1 MMRTPDSYLPQ
12 LAETSQPLYTRLA
25 DAIERDID
33 SGVLPSGSRLP
44 PMRNL
49 AYDIGVTIGTINR
62 AYNLIAE
69 RGLVVGEVG
78 RGTYVRDREKPA
90 PFPPP
95 STRLA
100 APPYKP
106 AQHPVFDLGED
117 SDAVMNLD
125 TTSAIHTGQAAIIAE
140 LFAEI
145 AARQPHMLTDYVH
158 GSPPSWREA
167 GSLLLS
173 RPGYAPSPE
182 TIVATN
188 GAHAG
193 IMAVIMTLTAPG
205 DRIVFETASYASI
218 ARSAT
223 LAGRRVIEAM
233 MDEDGIVPEEFEKLC
248 ARQHPRLLYLMPSLN
263 NPTLARLPA
272 ARREA
277 IAEICR
283 RYSVWIIEDA
293 VYAPLSGDTLPPIA
307 SLCPELTFH
316 VGGMSKTVSASLRA
330 GWIAC
335 PPGYA
340 GRVQPAHR
348 MFSGGGSYPMKEL
361 ASRMVLSGEADRTLQ
376 KARAVISRRHDMLR
390 KALEGYKLRSNPTCP
405 FAWLSLP
412 EPWRSGP
419 FRDSVLQHSIMI
431 AHEDDFKP
439 ARSDVTFHAVRI
451 AFATQYSDERYQEAF
466 AVIRDVLESGVTG
479 HAATI

>member
-1 MMRTPDSYLPQ
+1 MTQIPDSYLPQ
-12 LAETSQPLYTRLA
+12 LLQGNQPIYVRLA
-25 DAIERDID
+25 DAIEQDID
-33 SGVLPSGSRLP
+33 EGVLPAGCRLP

-49 AYDIGVTIGTINR
+49 AFDIGVTIGTISR

-78 RGTYVRDREKPA
+78 RGTYVRDREKVPYPQPA
-90 PFPPP
+90 PM
-95 STRLA
+95 SHRA
-100 APPYKP
+100 
-106 AQHPVFDLGED
+106 AQHPVFDLGE
-117 SDAVMNLD
+117 SGEAVMNLD
-125 TTSAIHTGQAAIIAE
+125 TTSAVHTGQAQIIAE
-140 LFAEI
+140 QFADI
-145 AARQPHMLTDYVH
+145 AARHPHMLTDYVP
-158 GSPPSWREA
+158 GIPASWREA

-173 RPGYAPSPE
+173 RPGFAPSPD

-205 DRIVFETASYASI
+205 ERIVFETATYAAI
-218 ARSAT
+218 ARSAA
-223 LAGRRVIEAM
+223 LAGRRIIEAP
-233 MDEDGIVPEEFEKLC
+233 MDEDGILPEEFEKLC

-272 ARREA
+272 KRREA

-293 VYAPLSGDTLPPIA
+293 VYAPLSGDTEPPIA

-316 VGGMSKTVSASLRA
+316 VGAMSKTVSASLRA

-348 MFSGGGSYPMKEL
+348 TFSGGGSYPMKEL
-361 ASRMVLSGEADRTLQ
+361 ASRLVLSGEAERALQ
-376 KARAVISRRHDMLR
+376 KTRMVIGRRHDLLR
-390 KALEGYKLRSNPTCP
+390 EVLGGFDLRSNPACP
-405 FAWLSLP
+405 FAWLMLP

-419 FRDSVLQHSIMI
+419 FRDAVLQRGIMI
-431 AHEDDFKP
+431 AQEDDFKP
-439 ARSDVTFHAVRI
+439 ARSNVTFHAVRI
-451 AFATQYSDERYQEAF
+451 AFATQYSDERYREAF
-466 AVIRDVLESGVTG
+466 AAIRDVLESGVAG
-479 HAATI
+479 HTAGT